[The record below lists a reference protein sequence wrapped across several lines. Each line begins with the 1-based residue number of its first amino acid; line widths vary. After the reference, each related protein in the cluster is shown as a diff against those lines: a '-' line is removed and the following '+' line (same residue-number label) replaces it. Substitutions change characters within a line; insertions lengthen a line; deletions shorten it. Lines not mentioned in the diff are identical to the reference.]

1 MHVIAVVSQKGGS
14 GKTTLTGHLSVQ
26 AELSGQGPVAI
37 IDTDPQG
44 SLAAWWN
51 ERETSVPVF
60 VKTTLLDLSDHLE
73 SLSQA
78 GVKTVLIDTPPAIT
92 TAIHEVIK
100 IADYVLVPTKPSP
113 HDLRAV
119 GATVKLVQA
128 CKKPM
133 VFILND
139 ASSRAKITYEAAI
152 ALSQHGTV
160 APVTVHHRTLF
171 ASSMIDGRTA
181 QELDPGGQS
190 ATEILGLWE
199 YINARLHSETLPTA
213 IGLDAEHRHDGQVRL
228 KAPFVAPVPADFNHP
243 TPTEPQTPPLTSA
256 ISEPPVTQ
264 PDSGPQP
271 PEKEAPDLWKGF
283 AQPEPQS
290 EVSSQS
296 SHPSGPHRL
305 FGRRQVRRLV

>member
-26 AELSGQGPVAI
+26 AEMSGQGPIAI

-51 ERETSVPVF
+51 ERQAETPLF
-60 VKTTLLDLSDHLE
+60 IKTTLIDLPTHLRHLSD
-73 SLSQA
+73 A
-78 GVKTVLIDTPPAIT
+78 GIKTVFIDTPPAIT
-92 TAIHEVIK
+92 GAIQDVIK
-100 IADYVLVPTKPSP
+100 IADYILVPTKPSP

-128 CKKPM
+128 SAKPM

-160 APVTVHHRTLF
+160 APVTIHHRTLF

-181 QELDPGGQS
+181 QELDPKGLS
-190 ATEILGLWE
+190 AMEMHGLWE
-199 YINARLHSETLPTA
+199 YVNAKLNSIVMPTT
-213 IGLDAEHRHDGQVRL
+213 IGFDAAHRHDGQGKV
-228 KAPFVAPVPADFNHP
+228 KQPFSLP
-243 TPTEPQTPPLTSA
+243 ES
-256 ISEPPVTQ
+256 
-264 PDSGPQP
+264 P
-271 PEKEAPDLWKGF
+271 PESPPQNPAQVETVTASLATMPPPQKAHDAAPKVDDKNLWKGF
-283 AQPEPQS
+283 AEEPKDTPEDDTQNEPA
-290 EVSSQS
+290 
-296 SHPSGPHRL
+296 GRL
-305 FGRRQVRRLV
+305 NKVFGRRPVNSMV